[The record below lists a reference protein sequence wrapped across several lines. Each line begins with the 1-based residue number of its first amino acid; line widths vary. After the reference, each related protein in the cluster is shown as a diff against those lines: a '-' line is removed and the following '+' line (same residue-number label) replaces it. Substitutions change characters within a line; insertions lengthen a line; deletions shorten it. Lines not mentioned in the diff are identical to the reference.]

1 MKKYILEERGSMAV
15 YVSIVLLSFLII
27 LSGIYAS
34 SISVRKS
41 QLKTALRIKQSY
53 EVYNQNVE
61 NIYQRQLQ
69 KVNAAK

>member
-1 MKKYILEERGSMAV
+1 MKKYILEERGSIAV